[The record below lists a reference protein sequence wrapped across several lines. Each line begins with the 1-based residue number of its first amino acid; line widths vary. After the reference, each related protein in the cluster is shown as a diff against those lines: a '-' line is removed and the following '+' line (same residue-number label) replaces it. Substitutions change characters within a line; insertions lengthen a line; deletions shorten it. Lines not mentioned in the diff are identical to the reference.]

1 MSPTDCRAISA
12 RWPASSPPA
21 PAIAEYSPAAAMR
34 AVEEIEA
41 MVARGFN
48 SGVRLAGARPR
59 WVWPI
64 PPLAVYYRDDGRRML
79 AWPTPLLL
87 APSNDTGTYRGG
99 PITPSRVRPGG
110 GRDRHRLAPSG
121 VAPLRLRG
129 GHSVGEAAGRE
140 RRLRRFRAP
149 GEVLD
154 EWPLDA
160 ALEVGPGGGP
170 REIQTDPC
178 TEPTRAVGS
187 VNPSRHAAVVPGH
200 APRGLDEL
208 GAPGPPASAASLASP
223 VSG

>member
-1 MSPTDCRAISA
+1 MC
-12 RWPASSPPA
+12 
-21 PAIAEYSPAAAMR
+21 
-34 AVEEIEA
+34 
-41 MVARGFN
+41 
-48 SGVRLAGARPR
+48 GVWFGGKHETLG
-59 WVWPI
+59 W
-64 PPLAVYYRDDGRRML
+64 L
-79 AWPTPLLL
+79 TPLLL
-87 APSNDTGTYRGG
+87 APSEDTGTYREGG
-99 PITPSRVRPGG
+99 PITPSGVRLGG

-121 VAPLRLRG
+121 AAPLLLRG

-208 GAPGPPASAASLASP
+208 GAPGSARVRRFTRRSDLWVGWRSLAWATLISREQTCGCP
-223 VSG
+223 ARQRRAHVD